1 MVVFEFSITRV
12 LGIFMFPASKMTERI
27 LFSFRIFGIKTQWMG
42 YVIFSFFD
50 RADLIFV
57 ALIQKNS
64 FEFDSENLNI
74 LKNQILLA
82 FKN

>member
-1 MVVFEFSITRV
+1 MR
-12 LGIFMFPASKMTERI
+12 ERI
-27 LFSFRIFGIKTQWMG
+27 LFSFRILCIKTQCMG

-50 RADLIFV
+50 RVDLIFV

-74 LKNQILLA
+74 LKNQILLG